1 MPSPRG
7 ALLLVLHAHL
17 PYVRHPEDEDHLEE
31 GWLREAVVEC
41 YLPLL
46 DLLERLANDHVPVR
60 LTVSLT
66 PTLVAMLEDPLL
78 QARLGRGLQAQRELA
93 EREVRRTSRDV
104 QAAVV
109 ARFYREHLGRMHA
122 LWERERGR
130 LTGAFVRLR
139 DAGLLELIASG
150 ATHGFLPLLRPSA
163 ETVRA
168 QVAVGAAE
176 HARAFGQPA
185 RGFWLPECGYFPGV
199 ERLLAGEGL
208 RFTFLD
214 THGLADGEPRPLHGV
229 HAPAFTETG
238 VAVYARDPEASEQV
252 WSAEAGYPADPV
264 YRDFYRDAG
273 WDLPLDAL
281 APLVAPGRP
290 RRATG
295 FKYHRITGRT
305 EQHKAPW
312 IPEQAFA
319 RAKAHARHFVEGR
332 RLRLEALRPRMDRDP
347 LVVAP
352 YDAELFGHW
361 WFEGPVF
368 LEALFREAAQT
379 GLRLVTASDDLQDW
393 PENQLV
399 APAESSWGEH
409 GHASMWLD
417 PVNDWIPQALLAC
430 AEMLA
435 PFARTGRPAGNT
447 EHRALNQALRELL
460 LAQSSDFAFIL
471 RSGTVTSYA
480 RGRVQEHLAAF
491 LELIQAVRAG
501 AVDGARL
508 AALEARTPLFPELD
522 LEDFRP

>member
-1 MPSPRG
+1 M
-7 ALLLVLHAHL
+7 
-17 PYVRHPEDEDHLEE
+17 
-31 GWLREAVVEC
+31 
-41 YLPLL
+41 
-46 DLLERLANDHVPVR
+46 
-60 LTVSLT
+60 
-66 PTLVAMLEDPLL
+66 
-78 QARLGRGLQAQRELA
+78 
-93 EREVRRTSRDV
+93 
-104 QAAVV
+104 
-109 ARFYREHLGRMHA
+109 
-122 LWERERGR
+122 
-130 LTGAFVRLR
+130 
-139 DAGLLELIASG
+139 
-150 ATHGFLPLLRPSA
+150 
-163 ETVRA
+163 
-168 QVAVGAAE
+168 
-176 HARAFGQPA
+176 
-185 RGFWLPECGYFPGV
+185 
-199 ERLLAGEGL
+199 
-208 RFTFLD
+208 
-214 THGLADGEPRPLHGV
+214 
-229 HAPAFTETG
+229 
-238 VAVYARDPEASEQV
+238 

-295 FKYHRITGRT
+295 FKYHRITGRN

-399 APAESSWGEH
+399 APVESSWGEH

-480 RGRVQEHLAAF
+480 RGRVQGHLSAF

-501 AVDGARL
+501 TVDGARL

-522 LEDFRP
+522 VEDFRP

>member
-1 MPSPRG
+1 VAAPRG

-31 GWLREAVVEC
+31 GWLREVVVEC

-46 DLLERLANDHVPVR
+46 DLLERLANDRVPVR
-60 LTVSLT
+60 LTLSLT

-78 QARLGRGLQAQRELA
+78 QARVGRRLQAQRELA
-93 EREVRRTSRDV
+93 EREVRRTSKDI

-109 ARFYREHLGRMHA
+109 ARFYREHLGRMQA
-122 LWERERGR
+122 LWERERGA
-130 LTGAFVRLR
+130 LTGAFARLR
-139 DAGLLELIASG
+139 DAGVLELITSG

-163 ETVRA
+163 EAVHA

-176 HARAFGQPA
+176 HARVFGQPA
-185 RGFWLPECGYFPGV
+185 AGFWLPECGYFPGLEQV
-199 ERLLAGEGL
+199 LAAEGL

-214 THGLADGEPRPLHGV
+214 AHGLSDGEPRPLHGV
-229 HAPAFTETG
+229 HAPAFTEAG

-252 WSAEAGYPADPV
+252 WSAEVGYPADPI

-281 APLVAPGRP
+281 APLIAPGRP

-295 FKYHRITGRT
+295 FKYQRITGRT
-305 EQHKAPW
+305 EEDKAPW
-312 IPEQAFA
+312 VPEQAFA
-319 RAKAHARHFVEGR
+319 RARMHARDFVEGR
-332 RLRLEALRPRMDRDP
+332 LRRMDALRPRMDRDP

-368 LEALFREAAQT
+368 LEALFREASRS

-399 APAESSWGEH
+399 APVESSWGQH
-409 GHASMWLD
+409 GHAGMWLD
-417 PVNDWIPQALLAC
+417 PVNDWIPPALLAC

-435 PFARTGRPAGNT
+435 PFARIARPAG
-447 EHRALNQALRELL
+447 EMEDRALNQAFRELL

-471 RSGTVTSYA
+471 RTGTVASYA
-480 RGRVQEHLAAF
+480 RARVEGHLAAF
-491 LELIQAVRAG
+491 LELVQAVRAG
-501 AVDGARL
+501 AVDGTRL
-508 AALEARTPLFPELD
+508 AALEERAPLFPRLD
-522 LEDFRP
+522 LNVFRP